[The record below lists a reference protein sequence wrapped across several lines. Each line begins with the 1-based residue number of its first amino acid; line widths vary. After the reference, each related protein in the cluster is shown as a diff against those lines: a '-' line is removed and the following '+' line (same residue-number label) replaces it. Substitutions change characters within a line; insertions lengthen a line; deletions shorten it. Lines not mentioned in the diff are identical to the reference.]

1 MDKKTVF
8 VKTAKGENEIKGKDG
23 SLAGDLKR
31 ALFLVDDKST
41 FDEISKHA
49 VPSLRSALPDI
60 FRQLVVGGYVR
71 DKAKPFAEPQITAPK
86 IATPK
91 IVVAAPAPEAELDF
105 TGLVGAASP
114 RPSMS
119 DVDKAKNAAHAE
131 LEAAVE
137 AAKMKARAEAE
148 MKAEAN
154 AKHAA
159 EVAARNKAE
168 ADMRA
173 KQEAQ
178 LREQVEAKAK
188 QEAEARV
195 RAEQA
200 AAQAKMQLEMAAKAK
215 ADAEALARQQIEA
228 AARAKAEAEA
238 RAKQEAEV
246 ARLKAEQEA
255 ARVKA
260 ELEAAAKAKAEAD
273 AARLKAEQEAERI
286 RAELAA
292 AKAKAEA
299 EAKAL
304 AEERAKQEAEAAR
317 LKAEQ
322 EAARI
327 KAEAEAARLKA
338 EQEAAQ
344 IKAAQEAAK
353 AKAAA
358 EAKALAEE
366 RARQEAEAVR
376 LRAEK
381 EAARVKA
388 EQEVAQAKA
397 VAEARAQAEILARQ
411 EAEAARLKAE
421 QEAAR
426 VKAELE
432 AAQAKAAADAKALAA
447 ERAKLE
453 VEAARL
459 KAEQIA
465 TQNRIAAEA
474 AKAASEQQAAVT
486 QPVENTAHKQ
496 VNSLDAFTLG
506 ESVPATAKEV
516 SATVAQEQESVVQA
530 LARNAEE
537 ARVQAEAA
545 KLEQAKLE
553 AAKAEQDAAAHK
565 AREEEQ
571 RLADE
576 QAKTWAAAE
585 QRAKEQ
591 AKLEAARPVQPV
603 PAAATPSKTEPH
615 KHVSEGRR
623 KPLPVGKIVAGLVVL
638 SLVSVVALPY
648 VMPLNSYIAPLEQ
661 KLAAQFKQPVRV
673 SGMHAASLPW
683 PVLKLEK
690 VTLGT
695 GQELK
700 IENADVTFDLF
711 SLFSEV
717 KLIRGVELRDV
728 TLEGASFDKQLG
740 WLQGIGSNAAY
751 PVSHVKMQGIKVAG
765 TEVTLPVLSGEIDID
780 GQGKI
785 SQLKLK
791 SSDAKFDAELHPVD
805 NRWQATLNARETI
818 LPLFPDVQLDD
829 LTAKGE
835 ISAAGANFVDVKGQA
850 YGGFFEGNA
859 KLSWQ
864 KGWLLQGSL
873 EARSIELSKL
883 FPKFG
888 VSGELAGDSTFSSSG
903 AKLGALAASKQ
914 IDGSFTVKKGVVNG
928 MDMVETARGNRL
940 NGSVG
945 RTHFDEM
952 TGRFSVNGRPHFQQ
966 LKITSGIL
974 NANGSFDVGAD
985 AQLSGH
991 FSVDLKAARGVSS
1004 SSVTLSGVL
1013 TAPVLRGR

>member
-8 VKTAKGENEIKGKDG
+8 VKTAKGENEIKGKEG

-31 ALFLVDDKST
+31 ALFLVDDKSS

-49 VPSLRSALPDI
+49 VPSMRAALPDI
-60 FRQLVVGGYVR
+60 FRQLAAGGYVR
-71 DKAKPFAEPQITAPK
+71 DKAKPFVEPQIATPK

-91 IVVAAPAPEAELDF
+91 IATPAPEAELDF
-105 TGLVGAASP
+105 TGLVGTPTPQPLKPDA
-114 RPSMS
+114 
-119 DVDKAKNAAHAE
+119 DKAKKTAHAE

-159 EVAARNKAE
+159 ELAAKNKAE
-168 ADMRA
+168 AEMRA
-173 KQEAQ
+173 KQEALVRAQ
-178 LREQVEAKAK
+178 AEAKAK
-188 QEAEARV
+188 QEAEARI

-200 AAQAKMQLEMAAKAK
+200 AAQAKLQLEAAAKAK
-215 ADAEALARQQIEA
+215 AEAEALARQQIEA

-238 RAKQEAEV
+238 RAKQEAEA

-260 ELEAAAKAKAEAD
+260 ELEAAAKAKAEAE
-273 AARLKAEQEAERI
+273 AARLKAEQEAARI
-286 RAELAA
+286 RAELEA

-304 AEERAKQEAEAAR
+304 AEERARQEAEAAR

-327 KAEAEAARLKA
+327 KAE
-338 EQEAAQ
+338 
-344 IKAAQEAAK
+344 QEAAK
-353 AKAAA
+353 AKAEA

-366 RARQEAEAVR
+366 QARREVEAAR
-376 LRAEK
+376 LKTEQ

-388 EQEVAQAKA
+388 EHEAAQAKA
-397 VAEARAQAEILARQ
+397 AADAKVQAEAHARQ

-432 AAQAKAAADAKALAA
+432 AAQAKAATEAKALAA

-453 VEAARL
+453 AEAARL
-459 KAEQIA
+459 KAEQEA
-465 TQNRIAAEA
+465 AHGRIAAEA
-474 AKAASEQQAAVT
+474 AKVAAERQALAAQQAESA
-486 QPVENTAHKQ
+486 AHQQ

-506 ESVPATAKEV
+506 EQAPAVAEEV
-516 SATVAQEQESVVQA
+516 SAAVAQEREAVAQA

-537 ARVQAEAA
+537 ARIQAEAA
-545 KLEQAKLE
+545 KLEQARLE
-553 AAKAEQDAAAHK
+553 AEKAAQEAAALK
-565 AREEEQ
+565 AREEER

-576 QAKTWAAAE
+576 QAKAWAIAE

-591 AKLEAARPVQPV
+591 AKLEAARPVQPA
-603 PAAATPSKTEPH
+603 PDAAAPVKTAPH

-623 KPLPVGKIVAGLVVL
+623 KPLPFGKIAAGVVVL
-638 SLVSVVALPY
+638 ALVSVVALPY

-661 KLAAQFKQPVRV
+661 KLAEQFKQPVRV
-673 SGMHAASLPW
+673 SGLHAASFPW
-683 PVLKLEK
+683 PTLKLEK
-690 VTLGT
+690 ISLGE

-700 IENADVTFDLF
+700 IENADVSFDLF
-711 SLFSEV
+711 SLFSDIKV
-717 KLIRGVELRDV
+717 VRGVELRDV

-740 WLQGIGSNAAY
+740 WLQGIGGNTGF
-751 PVSHVKMQGIKVAG
+751 PVSHVKMQGIKVANV
-765 TEVTLPVLSGEIDID
+765 EIALPVFGGEIDID
-780 GQGKI
+780 AQGKI

-791 SSDAKFDAELHPVD
+791 SVDAKFDAELHPIE
-805 NRWQATLNARETI
+805 NRWQATINAKEI
-818 LPLFPDVQLDD
+818 ALPLFPDVQLDD
-829 LTAKGE
+829 LTVKGE
-835 ISAAGANFVDVKGQA
+835 ITAAGANFVDVKGQA
-850 YGGFFEGNA
+850 YGGFFEGNT
-859 KLSWQ
+859 KLTWQ
-864 KGWLLQGSL
+864 KGWQLQGSL
-873 EARSIELSKL
+873 EARSVELSKL
-883 FPKFG
+883 FPQFG
-888 VSGELAGDSTFSSSG
+888 VSGELSGDSTFSSSG
-903 AKLGALAASKQ
+903 AKLGKLAESKQ
-914 IDGSFTVKKGVVNG
+914 MEGAFTVKKGVVNG
-928 MDMVETARGNRL
+928 MDMVETARGNRM

-952 TGRFSVNGRPHFQQ
+952 TGRFLVNGRPHFQQ

-974 NANGSFDVGAD
+974 NANGAFDVGPD
-985 AQLSGH
+985 AQLSGR
-991 FSVDLKAARGVSS
+991 FSVDLKAARGTSS
-1004 SSVTLSGVL
+1004 SSVTLAGTL
-1013 TAPVLRGR
+1013 TAPVLRGK

>member
-1 MDKKTVF
+1 MDNKTVF
-8 VKTAKGENEIKGKDG
+8 VKTAKGDDEVKGKGG
-23 SLAGDLKR
+23 SLSGDVKR
-31 ALFLVDDKST
+31 ALFLIDDKSS
-41 FDEISKHA
+41 FDEVSKRA
-49 VPSLRSALPDI
+49 APSLRAVLPEV
-60 FRQLVVGGYVR
+60 FRQLLKDGYIR
-71 DKAKPFAEPQITAPK
+71 DKSKPFAEPQIAKPK
-86 IATPK
+86 IA
-91 IVVAAPAPEAELDF
+91 VPAPEAELDF
-105 TGLVGAASP
+105 TSLVSTSAP
-114 RPSMS
+114 KPSS
-119 DVDKAKNAAHAE
+119 VDTDKAKKEADAARTHAE

-148 MKAEAN
+148 IKAEAN
-154 AKHAA
+154 AKQAA
-159 EVAARNKAE
+159 ELAARNKAE

-173 KQEAQ
+173 KQEA
-178 LREQVEAKAK
+178 LIREQVEAKAK
-188 QEAEARV
+188 QEAEARM

-200 AAQAKMQLEMAAKAK
+200 AAQAKLQLEAAAKAK
-215 ADAEALARQQIEA
+215 AEAEALARQQIEA

-238 RAKQEAEV
+238 RAKQEAEA

-260 ELEAAAKAKAEAD
+260 ELEAAAKAKAEAE
-273 AARLKAEQEAERI
+273 AARLKAEQEAARI
-286 RAELAA
+286 RAELEA

-304 AEERAKQEAEAAR
+304 AEERARQEAEAAR
-317 LKAEQ
+317 LKAAADAARVKAEQ

-327 KAEAEAARLKA
+327 KAE
-338 EQEAAQ
+338 
-344 IKAAQEAAK
+344 QEAAK
-353 AKAAA
+353 AKAEA
-358 EAKALAEE
+358 EAKALAEA

-376 LRAEK
+376 LKAEQ
-381 EAARVKA
+381 EMARVKA
-388 EQEVAQAKA
+388 EHDAAQAKA
-397 VAEARAQAEILARQ
+397 EAHARQ
-411 EAEAARLKAE
+411 EAEAARMKAE

-432 AAQAKAAADAKALAA
+432 AAQAKAATEAKALAA

-453 VEAARL
+453 ADAARL
-459 KAEQIA
+459 KVEQEAAQGRIA
-465 TQNRIAAEA
+465 TEA
-474 AKAASEQQAAVT
+474 AKVAAERQALAAQQAESAA
-486 QPVENTAHKQ
+486 NKS

-506 ESVPATAKEV
+506 EPASAVEDEV
-516 SATVAQEQESVVQA
+516 SASVAQEQEAVAQA

-537 ARVQAEAA
+537 ARIQAEAA

-553 AAKAEQDAAAHK
+553 AEKAAQDAAALK

-576 QAKTWAAAE
+576 QAKAWAAAE

-591 AKLEAARPVQPV
+591 AKIEAARPVQSAPEV
-603 PAAATPSKTEPH
+603 APKKAAPH

-623 KPLPVGKIVAGLVVL
+623 KPLPFGKIAAGVVVL
-638 SLVSVVALPY
+638 ALVSVVALPY
-648 VMPLNSYIAPLEQ
+648 VMPLNSYVAPLEQ
-661 KLAAQFKQPVRV
+661 KLSAQFKQPVRV
-673 SGMHAASLPW
+673 SGLHAASLPW
-683 PVLKLEK
+683 PTLKLEK
-690 VTLGT
+690 VTLGA

-711 SLFSEV
+711 SLFSDV
-717 KLIRGVELRDV
+717 KVVRGVELREV

-740 WLQGIGSNAAY
+740 WLQGIGGDTGF
-751 PVSHVKMQGIKVAG
+751 PVSHVKMQGIKVASG
-765 TEVTLPVLSGEIDID
+765 EITLPVFNGEIDID
-780 GQGKI
+780 AQGKI

-791 SSDAKFDAELHPVD
+791 SADAKFDAELHPID
-805 NRWQATLNARETI
+805 NRWQTTLNAKETS

-829 LTAKGE
+829 LTVKGE

-859 KLSWQ
+859 KLTWQ
-864 KGWLLQGSL
+864 KGWQLQGSI
-873 EARSIELSKL
+873 EARSVELSKL

-888 VSGELAGDSTFSSSG
+888 VSGELAGDSTFTSSG
-903 AKLGALAASKQ
+903 AKLGKLAESKQ
-914 IDGSFTVKKGVVNG
+914 MEGSFTVKKGVVNG
-928 MDMVETARGNRL
+928 MDMVETARGNRM

-974 NANGSFDVGAD
+974 NAGGSFDVGAD
-985 AQLSGH
+985 SQLSGH

>member
-1 MDKKTVF
+1 MDNKTVF
-8 VKTAKGENEIKGKDG
+8 VKTAKGEDEIKGKGG
-23 SLAGDLKR
+23 SLSGDVKR
-31 ALFLVDDKST
+31 ALFLIDDKSN
-41 FDEISKHA
+41 FDEVSKRA
-49 VPSLRSALPDI
+49 APSLRAVLPEV
-60 FRQLVVGGYVR
+60 FRQLVKDGYIR
-71 DKAKPFAEPQITAPK
+71 DKSKPFAEPQIAK
-86 IATPK
+86 PK
-91 IVVAAPAPEAELDF
+91 IVVPAPEAELDF
-105 TGLVGAASP
+105 TSLASTAAP
-114 RPSMS
+114 KPPTS
-119 DVDKAKNAAHAE
+119 DADKTKKEADAARARAE

-148 MKAEAN
+148 IKAEAN
-154 AKHAA
+154 AKQAA
-159 EVAARNKAE
+159 ELAAKNKAE
-168 ADMRA
+168 AEMRA

-178 LREQVEAKAK
+178 VRAQAEAKAR
-188 QEAEARV
+188 QETEARM

-200 AAQAKMQLEMAAKAK
+200 AAQAKLQLEAAAKAK
-215 ADAEALARQQIEA
+215 AEAEALARQQIEA

-238 RAKQEAEV
+238 RAKQEAEA

-273 AARLKAEQEAERI
+273 AARLKAEQEAARI
-286 RAELAA
+286 KAELEA

-304 AEERAKQEAEAAR
+304 AEERARQEAEAAR

-327 KAEAEAARLKA
+327 KAEQEAAKAKAEAEAKALAEERARREAEAARLKA
-338 EQEAAQ
+338 EQEAARVQ
-344 IKAAQEAAK
+344 AEHEVAQ

-358 EAKALAEE
+358 EAMAQAEA
-366 RARQEAEAVR
+366 RARQEV
-376 LRAEK
+376 
-381 EAARVKA
+381 EAAR
-388 EQEVAQAKA
+388 QN
-397 VAEARAQAEILARQ
+397 
-411 EAEAARLKAE
+411 AE

-432 AAQAKAAADAKALAA
+432 AAQAKAATEAQALAA
-447 ERAKLE
+447 ERARLE
-453 VEAARL
+453 AEAARL
-459 KAEQIA
+459 KAEQEA
-465 TQNRIAAEA
+465 AHGRIAAEA
-474 AKAASEQQAAVT
+474 AKVAAERQALAAQQAANAV
-486 QPVENTAHKQ
+486 HKQ
-496 VNSLDAFTLG
+496 ADSLGAFTLD
-506 ESVPATAKEV
+506 EQAPAVAEEVAAAMEKERE
-516 SATVAQEQESVVQA
+516 AVAQA

-537 ARVQAEAA
+537 ARIQAEAA
-545 KLEQAKLE
+545 KLEQARLE
-553 AAKAEQDAAAHK
+553 AEKAEQEAAAIK
-565 AREEEQ
+565 AREEEL

-576 QAKTWAAAE
+576 QAMAWAAAE

-603 PAAATPSKTEPH
+603 SAAASPLKAEPH

-623 KPLPVGKIVAGLVVL
+623 KPLPFGKIVAGLAVL
-638 SLVSVVALPY
+638 LLVAVVALPY

-661 KLAAQFKQPVRV
+661 KLTAQFKQPVRV
-673 SGMHAASLPW
+673 SGLHAASLPW

-690 VTLGT
+690 ITLGT

-717 KLIRGVELRDV
+717 KVIRGVELRDV
-728 TLEGASFDKQLG
+728 TLEGAAFDKQLG
-740 WLQGIGSNAAY
+740 WLQGIGGNAAY

-785 SQLKLK
+785 SQFRLK
-791 SSDAKFDAELHPVD
+791 SSDTKFDAELHPVD
-805 NRWQATLNARETI
+805 NRWQATINAKETV

-888 VSGELAGDSTFSSSG
+888 VSGELTGDSTFSSSG

-1004 SSVTLSGVL
+1004 SSVTLSGIL